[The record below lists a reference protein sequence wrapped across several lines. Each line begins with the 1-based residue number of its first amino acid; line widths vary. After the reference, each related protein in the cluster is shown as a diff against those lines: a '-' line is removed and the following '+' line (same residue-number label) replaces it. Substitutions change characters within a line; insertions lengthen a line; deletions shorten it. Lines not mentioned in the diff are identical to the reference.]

1 MKKYVSLFLFL
12 ALSSI
17 LTFAQKYSY
26 NYGKV
31 TDNELSMKVYKPDST
46 TSAIII
52 YKNVIAKYIYK
63 REHFI
68 IEYNYETKIKVL
80 KPEGIKYTDI
90 KIPVYDIGKSDLF
103 KESVSKIKAYAY
115 NLENDKVNKTKMD
128 KSYIFKERITPYY
141 KQIKF
146 SILAVKEG
154 TVIENK
160 YLLTFEF
167 PPQIE
172 ECVFQQDIPV
182 IYSNYEKR
190 KI

>member
-1 MKKYVSLFLFL
+1 MKRAITLLLLFVSSVII
-12 ALSSI
+12 LSAQE
-17 LTFAQKYSY
+17 LTTQ
-26 NYGKV
+26 YGKV
-31 TDNELSMKVYKPDST
+31 TKDEVTMT
-46 TSAIII
+46 TYQKDTTASAVTL
-52 YKNVIAKYIYK
+52 YKNVDARYV
-63 REHFI
+63 
-68 IEYNYETKIKVL
+68 YNVDDFGIDYYYETKIKGL
-80 KPEGIKYTDI
+80 KSEGKEYGTVV
-90 KIPVYDIGKSDLF
+90 IPFYDNEKSGAK
-103 KESVSKIKAYAY
+103 KELVSRIEAYAY
-115 NLENDKVNKTKMD
+115 NMENGKIIKTKMD

-160 YLLTFEF
+160 YLLTSEF